1 MRLGD
6 LVQSAGLA
14 DSALLLGLAG
24 DDTVDVSSVVID
36 SRRLGEGSMFACVP
50 GNLVDG
56 HSYAAEAVAG
66 GAVAILSERRL
77 DIDVPQ
83 VIVRSVRRTLG
94 TLSDVLWGHPS
105 SRLTIAGVTGTNGKT
120 TTCAMLKEIFDANGW
135 PATAVGTL
143 SQARTTPEAPELQAL
158 LAEWVRSGGRAVAM
172 EVSSHALEQHRCDS
186 IRFAAGVFLNLTPEH
201 LDYHG
206 DMSSYFN
213 AKARLFETDRLGV
226 SVVNGDDVWGRR
238 LSESL
243 RERGSHVVTFSVDD
257 AAEIDFTPTGS
268 NFVWEGQHISIALGG
283 RFNVMN
289 ALAAAT
295 CARSLGIGAE
305 AIVEG
310 LSALRKVPGRFEL
323 VDAGQPFT
331 VIVDYAHTPDG
342 LTSVLTAARQICD
355 GRLIVAFGA
364 GGDRDRTKR
373 PLMGFAASQ
382 LADLLIVTSDNP
394 RSEDPESIVSDV
406 LAGVSDAGGSALSQ
420 VDRAEAIATALAT
433 AQAGDVVVIAGKG
446 HEKYQEVAGRFA
458 AFDDVTVAHEAL
470 NRILTARQGQ
480 P

>member
-1 MRLGD
+1 MRLGE

-14 DSALLLGLAG
+14 DSGLLLGLAG
-24 DDTVDVSSVVID
+24 DDTVDVLSVVID
-36 SRRLGEGSMFACVP
+36 SRRIGDGSMFACVP
-50 GNLVDG
+50 GSLVDG
-56 HSYAAEAVAG
+56 HAYAAEAVAG

-77 DIDVPQ
+77 DIDVSQ
-83 VIVRSVRRTLG
+83 VIVHSVRRTLG
-94 TLSDVLWGHPS
+94 PLSDVLWGRPS

-135 PATAVGTL
+135 PAAAVGTL

-158 LAEWVRSGGRAVAM
+158 LAEWERSGGRAVAM

-213 AKARLFETDRLGV
+213 AKSRLFETERPGV
-226 SVVNGDDVWGRR
+226 SVVNSDDIWGRR

-243 RERGSHVVTFSVDD
+243 RERGSHVVTFSIDD
-257 AAEIDFTPTGS
+257 ATEIDFTPTGS
-268 NFVWEGQHISIALGG
+268 NFVWEGQRTRIALGG
-283 RFNVMN
+283 QFNVMN

-295 CARSLGIGAE
+295 CARSLGIGVE

-342 LTSVLTAARQICD
+342 LTSVLTAARQICE

-394 RSEDPESIVSDV
+394 RSEDPEIIVSDV

-458 AFDDVTVAHEAL
+458 AFDDVSVAQEAL